1 MIYVC
6 SSLSCKVLLRG
17 GPFNLEFLAIS
28 VFVES
33 STIHFCKK
41 FCIFLFYRPPSSS
54 VSIFDNLCTTLQIIN
69 PAYVSNFLLI
79 GDFNVDFCNPNHFM
93 YSHLIDLLCSFSLT
107 QVVPSF
113 THESP
118 RGSRTLID
126 LALLA
131 DVLNLLR
138 CLTVPSLSLSDHL
151 GVSIVLK
158 CNSSR
163 RSTPTTFRRV
173 WMYHNAD
180 FSQAPDIIRQTA
192 WDSLLSDDLD
202 HSTELWTK
210 KFLDIMKE
218 CIPHRDLS
226 LKRCNLP

>member
-1 MIYVC
+1 MPKLDELHAVILSQKPDLLCIVETWLCEDINDSELLLPGYQLYRLDRNRHGGGIMIYVC

-41 FCIFLFYRPPSSS
+41 FCICLSYCPPSSS

-69 PAYVSNFLLI
+69 PAYFSNFLLI

-131 DVLNLLR
+131 DVS
-138 CLTVPSLSLSDHL
+138 V
-151 GVSIVLK
+151 V
-158 CNSSR
+158 
-163 RSTPTTFRRV
+163 
-173 WMYHNAD
+173 
-180 FSQAPDIIRQTA
+180 
-192 WDSLLSDDLD
+192 
-202 HSTELWTK
+202 
-210 KFLDIMKE
+210 
-218 CIPHRDLS
+218 
-226 LKRCNLP
+226 

>member
-1 MIYVC
+1 M
-6 SSLSCKVLLRG
+6 
-17 GPFNLEFLAIS
+17 S

-41 FCIFLFYRPPSSS
+41 ICICLFYRSPSSS
-54 VSIFDNLCTTLQIIN
+54 VSIFDNLCTTLQIII
-69 PAYVSNFLLI
+69 PAYFSNFLLI
-79 GDFNVDFCNPNHFM
+79 GDFNVDFCNPNQFM

-131 DVLNLLR
+131 DVSNLLS
-138 CLTVPSLSLSDHL
+138 CLKVPPLFSSDHL

-180 FSQAPDIIRQTA
+180 FSQASDIIRQIDC
-192 WDSLLSDDLD
+192 DSLLSDDQD
-202 HSTELWTK
+202 HSTE
-210 KFLDIMKE
+210 
-218 CIPHRDLS
+218 
-226 LKRCNLP
+226 